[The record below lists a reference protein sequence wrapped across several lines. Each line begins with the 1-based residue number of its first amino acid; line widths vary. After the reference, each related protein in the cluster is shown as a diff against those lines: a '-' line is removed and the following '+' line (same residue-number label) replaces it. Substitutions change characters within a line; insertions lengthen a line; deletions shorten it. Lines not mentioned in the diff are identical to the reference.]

1 MRADS
6 VKADTLRAPLARAEA
21 PRLPEVNGGWEWN
34 RDEILSSGAVTLGE
48 LLERLPG
55 AVRFRPSWIHSPETV
70 SFLGDAGA
78 VRVFLDGIELDELDP
93 RNGAV
98 KVLEGIPIW
107 SLEQVRV
114 ERGARELRVH
124 LRSWRYDRTIPFTR
138 VDVGTGDETTNLYRG
153 FFGRRY
159 HNGGAL
165 QVGLQQFSTADPRT
179 GLQGANAGGRS
190 LELMVRTGW
199 ARGPWSIDAT
209 AMQDG
214 RTRNPEIAYTTRT
227 LGGERIL
234 GAPVADSI
242 PALRETNR
250 TAYVRGAYGDPE
262 SGPWLQTIASVQ
274 RFRESTGQDTTR
286 QRPFRMVPNGNGSFG
301 VTGPPDT
308 TRSLSEYVIA
318 GGLTRWGA
326 RLSATSRT
334 RVFEGLTTT
343 TPSARAEFD
352 TRFGGVT
359 ARAERNGL
367 THAAT
372 VEAGLRAAPLSWLA
386 AAAVAERTQGANDGT
401 PSGNAARGE
410 LGVRHHGAWISAGG
424 LYRDSTLAAVPLVY
438 YSDARPGAANRLPL
452 RLAVSGARGAFVS
465 VRGKLYRDAGLD
477 ASVTRWSSADLFRP
491 QYEARTEIFLRTRW
505 LSRFPKGEFALNATL
520 IHEFRSTTPWPRGVS
535 TEAGVGLTDTR
546 GSQALSSLIELHIR
560 SAYITWQYR
569 NFLGVNYAL
578 VPGYLM
584 PHKTNLYGVR
594 WEFFN

>member
-6 VKADTLRAPLARAEA
+6 LKADTLRAPLARAEA

-55 AVRFRPSWIHSPETV
+55 ALRFRPSWIHSPETV
-70 SFLGDAGA
+70 SFLGDPGA

-98 KVLEGIPIW
+98 RVLEGIPIW

-138 VDVGTGDETTNLYRG
+138 VDVATGDETTNLYRG

-159 HNGGAL
+159 HNGAAL
-165 QVGLQQFSTADPRT
+165 QVGLQQFSTADPRS

-199 ARGPWSIDAT
+199 ARGRWSIDAT

-214 RTRNPEIAYTTRT
+214 RTRNPEIAFNLRSP
-227 LGGERIL
+227 GAERLL

-242 PALRETNR
+242 PGLRSTTG

-262 SGPWLQTIASVQ
+262 SGPWLQAIASSL
-274 RFRESTGQDTTR
+274 RFRESTGQSKDRLGIPVTHEDSVRGFSVADTAPSR
-286 QRPFRMVPNGNGSFG
+286 A
-301 VTGPPDT
+301 
-308 TRSLSEYVIA
+308 EYIVA

-326 RLSATSRT
+326 RLSGTART
-334 RVFEGLTTT
+334 RVFDGKSYTS
-343 TPSARAEFD
+343 PSARASFD
-352 TRFGGVT
+352 TRFGAVA

-367 THAAT
+367 TNAT
-372 VEAGLRAAPLSWLA
+372 SLEAGISARPVSWLH

-401 PSGNAARGE
+401 PSGNSGRAE
-410 LGVRHHGAWISAGG
+410 LGIRHHDAWLSVGG
-424 LYRDSTLAAVPLVY
+424 LYRDSTLAALPWVY
-438 YSDARPGAANRLPL
+438 YSDFTPDSANHPPL
-452 RLAVSGARGAFVS
+452 RLAVSGARGAFVT

-477 ASVTRWSSADLFRP
+477 ATVTRWTSPDLFRP

-505 LSRFPKGEFALNATL
+505 LSHFPKGEFALNATL
-520 IHEFRSTTPWPRGVS
+520 IHEYRSTTPWPRGGP
-535 TEAGVGLTDTR
+535 TPAQVGLTDATAWQ
-546 GSQALSSLIELHIR
+546 SLSSLIELHIR